1 MLICNESS
9 LWNICHGVACSSN
22 SSQLFSKSKLSIM
35 RTKCTIMLFCLLKDQ
50 HIFFLSLRRYVFW
63 GNFKQEWSKKQGRT
77 HSKNW
82 FKERLIFNLYNG
94 PWDFKASDLLF
105 HKYIQAWLPFI
116 SSTFHHMV
124 SSENV
129 KTQQIFET

>member
-50 HIFFLSLRRYVFW
+50 HIFFLSLRRYVFEEIS
-63 GNFKQEWSKKQGRT
+63 NRNDQKSKEELIQKTDLKRDGYSTSIMGLEILRPVIYYFI
-77 HSKNW
+77 NI
-82 FKERLIFNLYNG
+82 FRLDYLPLVAHFIIWY
-94 PWDFKASDLLF
+94 LL
-105 HKYIQAWLPFI
+105 K
-116 SSTFHHMV
+116 M
-124 SSENV
+124 
-129 KTQQIFET
+129 